1 MSQMEMTF
9 VYDLDAEQLKIASIE
24 DRIVSRLVAHI
35 DSEDP
40 KQNTG
45 EYDMELSPGA
55 EITFST
61 TVSDKDLYNWLQRFG
76 FSLLNRYLE
85 KRETRRILKES
96 FQKHGILKFGWTI
109 IYGIEG
115 GYTDLKNENNK
126 SIERSNKIILNNTP
140 IEIVEEIAT
149 ELCVKFKQQSV
160 LIHDLEKNTYK
171 YWKVS

>member
-9 VYDLDAEQLKIASIE
+9 VYDLDAEQLKIASKE

-35 DSEDP
+35 ASEDT

-76 FSLLNRYLE
+76 F
-85 KRETRRILKES
+85 
-96 FQKHGILKFGWTI
+96 F
-109 IYGIEG
+109 
-115 GYTDLKNENNK
+115 
-126 SIERSNKIILNNTP
+126 
-140 IEIVEEIAT
+140 
-149 ELCVKFKQQSV
+149 C
-160 LIHDLEKNTYK
+160 
-171 YWKVS
+171 

>member
-1 MSQMEMTF
+1 MEMTF
-9 VYDLDAEQLKIASIE
+9 VYDLDAEQLKIASKE

-35 DSEDP
+35 ASEDT

-149 ELCVKFKQQSV
+149 ELCVKFKHQSV